1 MEHHRHCLSQAL
13 YSLITLLFI
22 TASMLHAVS
31 SASANPHGSNFSFAF
46 IFFFS
51 SYTKQIR
58 SHWTSQV
65 SRSLWFLGFLFRFGL
80 ELTGFSLKTLKNIPG
95 HSHLQDSLSSN
106 ISMASACLGTS
117 YQVPATWTVHIPEAI
132 REQNAVNS
140 LHYII

>member
-31 SASANPHGSNFSFAF
+31 SASANPHDSNFSFAF
-46 IFFFS
+46 IFFFLR
-51 SYTKQIR
+51 TQNKLDLTEPAR
-58 SHWTSQV
+58 FP
-65 SRSLWFLGFLFRFGL
+65 RSLWFLGFLLRFGL

-95 HSHLQDSLSSN
+95 HSHLQDCLSSN

-140 LHYII
+140 FHYII